1 MYPTQYENI
10 PKSKFMKSNLEGVA
24 CIIFTTPELE
34 DVDPREFADLY
45 TPHVRKHAESSDD
58 YIFIV
63 AEDLPLGFSDNH
75 KYNLPK
81 LEHVYKINEFLRK
94 NYDKKI
100 IAVCDAGIS
109 RSGFVSFMLD
119 MKNHNYDKIA
129 VMADYDGAWMFNR
142 SRRVVTEGNIYLANS
157 AYCGFLRE
165 SHILT
170 IEEEVEYDN
179 MIKRGE

>member
-10 PKSKFMKSNLEGVA
+10 LKSKFIKYDLEGVA

-34 DVDPREFADLY
+34 GVNPREFTDLY
-45 TPHVRKHAESSDD
+45 TLHVRKHSESSDD

-63 AEDLPLGFSDNH
+63 AEDLPLGFGGSN

-81 LEHVYKINEFLRK
+81 LEHVYKIDELLRK
-94 NYDKKI
+94 NHDKKI
-100 IAVCDAGIS
+100 LSVYDAGIS

-129 VMADYDGAWMFNR
+129 VMADYDGA
-142 SRRVVTEGNIYLANS
+142 
-157 AYCGFLRE
+157 
-165 SHILT
+165 
-170 IEEEVEYDN
+170 
-179 MIKRGE
+179 